1 MKPVYRHASVGG
13 CLHAQVQRQ
22 ADGSVLL
29 QSTEAL
35 GSYPLRL
42 TDRLEHWAAQA
53 PDRTLVA
60 RRAPGGGP
68 WQRISFAQMLQRAQ
82 AVGQAL
88 LKLGATVERPLAV
101 LSDND
106 IEHLT
111 LALGAAW
118 VGVPHVPVSPAY
130 SLISQDYA
138 KLRHI
143 FNVTTPGVVFASGP
157 EYARAINAV
166 AGGDVK
172 LVLTHGESHAAFE
185 GRSVTPFAGLLAT
198 PAGELAASAHAAVNA
213 DTIVKFLF
221 TSGSTKQPKA
231 VVNTHRMLCANAQM
245 QLQCMAFLGEEPPVL
260 VDWLP
265 WNHTFGG
272 NQNVGL
278 CLYNGGTLYIDE
290 GKPTAKGM
298 AQTLANLREIAP
310 TVYFN
315 VPKGYEELSLAM
327 AQDEVLRRSVF
338 SRVKAF
344 MFAGAGLAQAVWDRL
359 DQQAEATVGERIR
372 IITGL
377 GMTETAPSSMFL
389 VQPGAGAGHIGL
401 PCPGVTVKLVP
412 NVAGDGRA
420 GGKTE
425 VRFRGPNVMPG
436 YWRDAEQ
443 TKAAFDEEGYYCT
456 GDAVLFVDEADP
468 QRGLRFDG
476 RIAEDF
482 KLDTGTFVSVGP
494 LRAKVAAVGDPL
506 LLDVVVAGIN
516 HSEIGLLVFPRID
529 DVRRRFNLPP
539 EMTPQDLLASG
550 PARDFFQQM
559 LNSLHASGTGSA
571 NRPARALLLAEP
583 PQIDKGEL
591 TDKGSINQRAVLA
604 NRAALVAAMFEGQHP
619 LLLLPQQA

>member
-1 MKPVYRHASVGG
+1 
-13 CLHAQVQRQ
+13 
-22 ADGSVLL
+22 
-29 QSTEAL
+29 
-35 GSYPLRL
+35 
-42 TDRLEHWAAQA
+42 
-53 PDRTLVA
+53 
-60 RRAPGGGP
+60 
-68 WQRISFAQMLQRAQ
+68 
-82 AVGQAL
+82 
-88 LKLGATVERPLAV
+88 
-101 LSDND
+101 
-106 IEHLT
+106 
-111 LALGAAW
+111 
-118 VGVPHVPVSPAY
+118 
-130 SLISQDYA
+130 
-138 KLRHI
+138 
-143 FNVTTPGVVFASGP
+143 
-157 EYARAINAV
+157 
-166 AGGDVK
+166 
-172 LVLTHGESHAAFE
+172 
-185 GRSVTPFAGLLAT
+185 
-198 PAGELAASAHAAVNA
+198 
-213 DTIVKFLF
+213 
-221 TSGSTKQPKA
+221 
-231 VVNTHRMLCANAQM
+231 
-245 QLQCMAFLGEEPPVL
+245 
-260 VDWLP
+260 
-265 WNHTFGG
+265 
-272 NQNVGL
+272 VGL

-359 DQQAEATVGERIR
+359 DQQAEATVGERI
-372 IITGL
+372 ITGL

-412 NVAGDGRA
+412 NVAGS
-420 GGKTE
+420 GKTE

-456 GDAVLFVDEADP
+456 GDAVLFVDDADP